1 MHSHNRPR
9 DVSHRVKVKIDK
21 VKVKIYFQHV
31 LITICSSRKSLLSV
45 IAATIDPPASSNGL
59 SFVFNSKLINWEK
72 TEDSVGCTNA
82 KGSGTNVIALS
93 IILTYM
99 N

>member
-1 MHSHNRPR
+1 M
-9 DVSHRVKVKIDK
+9 KIDK

-31 LITICSSRKSLLSV
+31 LITVCSSRKSLLSV

-72 TEDSVGCTNA
+72 TEASLPVPASQRLDFSQRLKSFDTG
-82 KGSGTNVIALS
+82 
-93 IILTYM
+93 
-99 N
+99 